1 MIADKIKRA
10 QAGEQQAAIDLID
23 QFSPLLKKYA
33 GKLSYEDA
41 YYDLRADFL
50 DLIYHFNFDKLKQNT
65 DGAMVNYL
73 AKSVYR
79 NYIKLMKRQIA
90 SNPPTA
96 CLDELS
102 DSALYI
108 NGQISTFSIVT
119 LHIPHDI
126 LSDKEW
132 AVFLS
137 IHYAGYSSA
146 ELAKRKGVSRQSIN
160 QMKRRAEEKLRRYLI
175 DTGQYKP
182 TL

>member
-1 MIADKIKRA
+1 MIVDKVKRA
-10 QAGEQQAAIDLID
+10 QTGDQQAAIELIK

-33 GKLSYEDA
+33 EKLSYEDA

-50 DLIYHFNFDKLKQNT
+50 ELIYHFNFDKLKQNT

-79 NYIKLMKRQIA
+79 DYIKLLKRKIA
-90 SNPPTA
+90 STPPTA

-108 NGQISTFSIVT
+108 NGHISTFSIVT

-132 AVFLS
+132 AVFFL

-146 ELAKRKGVSRQSIN
+146 ELAKRKGVSRQSVN
-160 QMKRRAEEKLRRYLI
+160 QIKRRAEEKLRNYLI
-175 DTGQYKP
+175 DTGQYNP
-182 TL
+182 TP